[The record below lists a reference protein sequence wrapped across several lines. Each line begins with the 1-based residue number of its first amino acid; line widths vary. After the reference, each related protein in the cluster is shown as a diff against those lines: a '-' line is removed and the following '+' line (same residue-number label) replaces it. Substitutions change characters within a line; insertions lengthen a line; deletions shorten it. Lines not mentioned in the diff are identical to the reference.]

1 VNEIRVCASSPPFV
15 IVMTWYWNGEVWILN
30 RETGDEAHITT
41 IRTLDEF
48 NAFLYEWEIQPV
60 GMGRTGKREE
70 KQHAVLMERLPF

>member
-1 VNEIRVCASSPPFV
+1 MSEIRVCASSPPFV
-15 IVMTWYWNGEVWILN
+15 YVMTWYWNGEVWILN
-30 RETGDEAHITT
+30 RETDEEALITT

-70 KQHAVLMERLPF
+70 KQERQQRYTLTF